1 VDVMIREVGLR
12 DGLQNESPIS
22 LADKIALAQALVATG
37 VRDIEATAFM
47 RAEAIPALADAD
59 DMWRFC
65 SAVTDVRWSALVANV
80 RGAQRALELG
90 ANHLEFVLSASET
103 HNRANVAR
111 SRQESLDALEQVSA
125 LVHQAGG
132 DVQAIIATSFGCPY
146 EGEVALPVVL
156 GMAGL
161 AREAGADSL
170 AFGDTTGVA
179 TPSRVMV
186 MVDALLAEH
195 SGVEVLMHFHDTRGL
210 GVANVL
216 AAFDMGITRFDASV
230 GGLGGCPYAPGASGN
245 VASEELVHVFEDMGV
260 NTGIDLDALISAAGT
275 AQKIIGRPLPSKVLQ
290 AGPRTRL
297 TPIPQELQVH
307 E

>member
-12 DGLQNESPIS
+12 DGLQNESPIP
-22 LADKIALAQALVATG
+22 LPDKIVLARALVDTG

-47 RAEAIPALADAD
+47 KPEAIPALADAD

-65 SAVTDVRWSALVANV
+65 STIPDVRWSALVANL
-80 RGAQRALELG
+80 RGAQRALDLG
-90 ANHLEFVLSASET
+90 ATHIEFVLSASET
-103 HNRANVAR
+103 HNRANVQR

-125 LVHQAGG
+125 VVHQAGG
-132 DVQAIIATSFGCPY
+132 ELQAIIATSFGCPY

-156 GMAGL
+156 GLAGL

-195 SGVEVLMHFHDTRGL
+195 SDVDILLHFHDTRGL

-216 AAFDMGITRFDASV
+216 TAFDMGITRFDASV

-245 VASEELVHVFEDMGV
+245 VATEEVVHVFEDMGV
-260 NTGIDLDALISAAGT
+260 RTGIDLDALITAAAT
-275 AQKIIGRPLPSKVLQ
+275 AQRIIGRPLPSRVLQ

-297 TPIPQELQVH
+297 TPIPQELQVQ